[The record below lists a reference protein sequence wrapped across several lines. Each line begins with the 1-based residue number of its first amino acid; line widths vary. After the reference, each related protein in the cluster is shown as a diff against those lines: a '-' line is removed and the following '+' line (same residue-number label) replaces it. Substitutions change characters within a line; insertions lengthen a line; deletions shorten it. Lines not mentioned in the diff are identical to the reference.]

1 CCALFW
7 HRLKLDLRHDCSLWF
22 GLDGFILCHCEP
34 VGRVILTAS
43 SRDLVEFS
51 SVRLSCSVSSGSSV
65 SFLWL
70 NSSSE
75 VTASDRVQLTDGNAN
90 LTIVSVTRYDRGPY
104 KCDAFNALSHGSSD
118 PLLLSISFGPENTLL
133 AKSPSQENYLEGSNI
148 RLSCS
153 AVSNPAAL
161 FYWLLNGS
169 LLSDTGPEF
178 RLINVQMSQSG
189 NYSCQAFNN
198 QTMIIQTSQPSFISV
213 LIYAVTPST
222 KQPVEGNSVNLT
234 CDAAGSI
241 FIRKWKK
248 NGADLALT
256 DNMKLHD
263 EGRVL
268 CFQPLNKTDNGTY
281 SCMISNP
288 LSSVEAEYIMIVNY
302 GPENVQITGPS
313 QITLNETL
321 TLTCSADSTP
331 SATYIWKLNE
341 TETLSVSAVFKK
353 NITDFSDSGRYICEA
368 TNNITRRTVTAAHY
382 LTVTLSSQGTSM
394 SIADIS
400 DIFPSKL
407 RVTGFLRGF
416 QVQLT
421 DGNANLTIV
430 NVTRYDRGPYKC
442 DALNAPSH
450 VNLLSFLCFNQLSVG
465 PENTLLT
472 KSPSQENYL
481 EGSNIRL
488 SCSAVSNPAA
498 LFYWLLNGSLLS
510 DTGPEFRL
518 INVQLSQSGNYSCQ
532 AFNNQTM
539 IIQTSQ
545 PSFISVLKN
554 ITDYAVT
561 SSTKQPVEGNSVN
574 LTCDAAGSIFIR
586 KWKKNGADLAL
597 TDNMKLHDEGRV
609 LCFQP
614 LNKTD
619 NGTYS
624 CMISNPLSS
633 VEAEYI
639 MIVNYGPEN
648 VQITGPSQ
656 ITLNETLTLTCS
668 ADSTPSATYIWKLN
682 ETETL
687 SVSALS
693 QSGDYSCQAFNNQT
707 MIIQTSQPSF
717 ISVLKNIT
725 DYAVTASTKQ
735 PIEGNSVNL
744 TCDAAGSIFIRK
756 WKKNGAD
763 LAFTDNMKLHD
774 EGRVLCFQPLTKTD
788 NGTYSCM
795 ISNPLSSVEAEYIM
809 IVNYG
814 PENVQITGPSQIT
827 LNETLTLTCSADSTP
842 SATYIWK
849 LNETETLSVS
859 AEKHH

>member
-1 CCALFW
+1 MVSFFVTVVIF
-7 HRLKLDLRHDCSLWF
+7 HEGNFSIKP
-22 GLDGFILCHCEP
+22 LCFTTTEP

-43 SRDLVEFS
+43 SRDLVEFSSVRLSCSVSSGSSVSFFWLNGSSEVTASDRVQLTDGNANLTIVNVTRYDRGPYKCDAFNALSNGSSDPLLLSISFGPENTLLTKSPSQENYLEGSNIRLSCSAVSNPAALFYWLLNGSLLSDTGPEFRLINKNITDFSDSGRYICEATNNITRRTVTAAHYLTVTLSSQDLVEFS

-213 LIYAVTPST
+213 LKNITVYAVTPST

-407 RVTGFLRGF
+407 RVT
-416 QVQLT
+416 
-421 DGNANLTIV
+421 
-430 NVTRYDRGPYKC
+430 
-442 DALNAPSH
+442 
-450 VNLLSFLCFNQLSVG
+450 
-465 PENTLLT
+465 
-472 KSPSQENYL
+472 
-481 EGSNIRL
+481 
-488 SCSAVSNPAA
+488 
-498 LFYWLLNGSLLS
+498 
-510 DTGPEFRL
+510 
-518 INVQLSQSGNYSCQ
+518 
-532 AFNNQTM
+532 
-539 IIQTSQ
+539 
-545 PSFISVLKN
+545 VL
-554 ITDYAVT
+554 VL
-561 SSTKQPVEGNSVN
+561 VFVF
-574 LTCDAAGSIFIR
+574 C
-586 KWKKNGADLAL
+586 KK
-597 TDNMKLHDEGRV
+597 K
-609 LCFQP
+609 
-614 LNKTD
+614 
-619 NGTYS
+619 
-624 CMISNPLSS
+624 
-633 VEAEYI
+633 
-639 MIVNYGPEN
+639 
-648 VQITGPSQ
+648 
-656 ITLNETLTLTCS
+656 
-668 ADSTPSATYIWKLN
+668 
-682 ETETL
+682 
-687 SVSALS
+687 
-693 QSGDYSCQAFNNQT
+693 
-707 MIIQTSQPSF
+707 
-717 ISVLKNIT
+717 
-725 DYAVTASTKQ
+725 
-735 PIEGNSVNL
+735 
-744 TCDAAGSIFIRK
+744 
-756 WKKNGAD
+756 
-763 LAFTDNMKLHD
+763 
-774 EGRVLCFQPLTKTD
+774 
-788 NGTYSCM
+788 
-795 ISNPLSSVEAEYIM
+795 
-809 IVNYG
+809 
-814 PENVQITGPSQIT
+814 
-827 LNETLTLTCSADSTP
+827 
-842 SATYIWK
+842 
-849 LNETETLSVS
+849 
-859 AEKHH
+859 